1 MQEHTAASLAA
12 AHDSPTPL
20 TKLLGLFALEHIK
33 TDHYVGQ
40 SLDLG
45 FRNLFGGH
53 ILGQAL
59 VAAGNTCDARNAHS
73 LHAYF
78 IRGGNPHAPIDYTVD
93 RIRDGNSFSVRRVTA
108 SQGGQAILILSSS
121 FQVDEQ
127 GFEHQFDMPDV
138 PPPESVTPI
147 ITSDLAIDVRPVDP
161 VDRYQP
167 SKKDPVQHIWFR
179 ANGSVPNDP
188 ALQKCLL
195 AYASDFSLLSTCL
208 RPHGLTYHQPNMVTA
223 SLDHAMWFYRDF
235 CVDDW
240 LLYACDSPTSGHARG
255 LNRGNIFRRDGK
267 LVASVTQEGLVRQLV
282 SDRQPAA

>member
-1 MQEHTAASLAA
+1 MQKHTTTTDLPAPDNPAALAQ
-12 AHDSPTPL
+12 
-20 TKLLGLFALEHIK
+20 LLRLFVLEQVK
-33 TDHYVGQ
+33 PDQYLGQ

-93 RIRDGNSFSVRRVTA
+93 RVRDGNSFSVRRVIA
-108 SQGGQAILILSSS
+108 SQGDQAILILSAS
-121 FQVDEQ
+121 FQTDED

-138 PPPESVTPI
+138 APPESLAPNF
-147 ITSDLAIDVRPVDP
+147 TSDLAIDIRPVDP
-161 VDRYQP
+161 VDRYEP
-167 SKKDPVQHIWFR
+167 VKKAPVQHIWFR
-179 ANGSVPNDP
+179 ANGAVPNNP
-188 ALQKCLL
+188 VLQRCLL

-208 RPHGLTYHQPNMVTA
+208 RPHGLTYYQPNMVTA

-235 CVDDW
+235 QIDDW
-240 LLYACDSPTSGHARG
+240 LLYACDSPTTGHARG
-255 LNRGNIFRRDGK
+255 LNRGNIFSREGK
-267 LVASVTQEGLVRQLV
+267 LVASVTQEGLVRQLA
-282 SDRQPAA
+282 DRKSGV